1 MKLQTKLII
10 FSVVFLMLQAVAT
23 AEPDAPEIS
32 ETYNAIEIQP
42 RTSNF
47 DPLTYTLGPDDAIE
61 ISVMRHPEFSGTYPV
76 NQEGKI
82 QYKFVGD
89 MEVNGLTKAELEQRI
104 RDVLSTYVKNP
115 EVNVTVTEYRSK
127 YFYVLGEVGTPGK
140 YYMRSET
147 MSVREAVFE
156 AGLPTTAAAM
166 RKCRLISPSFR
177 GNGKV
182 RSVDLYA
189 ILYGGNLKK
198 NINMHPG
205 DVLYVPSTVMAKLIR
220 VINPVTT
227 TVGLAASAPD
237 SASTGRTATE
247 TLRGKPY

>member
-1 MKLQTKLII
+1 MKLQTKLIV
-10 FSVVFLMLQAVAT
+10 FSAIFLMLQAVAT

-32 ETYNAIEIQP
+32 ETYNAVEIQP